1 MTESENTYYLLVEE
15 KRQHRMLREQT
26 LILARQLDA
35 LWPFTAGKE
44 HRIIAHAADRL
55 HDIGKEVS

>member
-1 MTESENTYYLLVEE
+1 VNDTDE
-15 KRQHRMLREQT
+15 
-26 LILARQLDA
+26 
-35 LWPFTAGKE
+35 AGKE